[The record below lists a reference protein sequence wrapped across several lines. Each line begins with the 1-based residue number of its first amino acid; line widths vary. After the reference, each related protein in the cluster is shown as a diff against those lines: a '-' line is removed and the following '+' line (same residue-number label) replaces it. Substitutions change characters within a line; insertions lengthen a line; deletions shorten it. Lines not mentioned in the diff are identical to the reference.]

1 MNAPTPDETPRGT
14 VAIVTVFGLSVVVGW
29 LAFYFGLFMPRV
41 SP

>member
-1 MNAPTPDETPRGT
+1 MTSPPDGAPRGT
-14 VAIVTVFGLSVVVGW
+14 VFIVAVFGTLVVVGW